1 MVEKDYKKIKGS
13 VTYARL
19 LGDAV
24 LKLIVLSE
32 KDDG

>member
-1 MVEKDYKKIKGS
+1 MVEKDYKKRKGS

-24 LKLIVLSE
+24 LKFIVMSE
-32 KDDG
+32 KDGC